1 MTASLWTQPPIWTG
15 STSVRGSIA
24 ELYGRQPLLAVTGLA
39 LVLLMA
45 PLAVGIYVD
54 PRTLQGVSVWDKPFK
69 FALSFSV
76 YMLTLTYFLGWI
88 RPEARNGRLLQTALK
103 VGVVATVIEVTWI
116 LVQAARGVLSHFN
129 YSTQIETALYVSM
142 GLGAVLIT
150 AMSLVVGWEIWRRPH
165 EALPPALR
173 TAGALGLTVTFL
185 LTLVT
190 AGYLSAYGG
199 HFVGPGTS
207 SEEGLAFMGWAR
219 DGGDLRVPHFFATHA
234 MHVVPLA
241 IGFATVFWGARRSW
255 PALLV
260 TAIYTGFVALL
271 FQQALAGRPF
281 LPMLG

>member
-1 MTASLWTQPPIWTG
+1 MTESSWMRPPIWTG
-15 STSVRGSIA
+15 STSARRSIA

-39 LVLLMA
+39 LVALMA
-45 PLAVGIYVD
+45 PLAAGIYLD

-88 RPEARNGRLLQTALK
+88 RPEARNGRFLQTALK
-103 VGVVATVIEVTWI
+103 VGVVATALEVTWI

-129 YSTQIETALYVSM
+129 YSTQIETVIYLSM
-142 GLGAVLIT
+142 GLGAILIT

-165 EALPPALR
+165 DDLPPALR
-173 TAGALGLTVTFL
+173 TAGALGLGITFL
-185 LTLVT
+185 LTVVT

-199 HFVGPGTS
+199 HYVGPGADS
-207 SEEGLAFMGWAR
+207 QDGLAFMGWAR
-219 DGGDLRVPHFFATHA
+219 NGGDLRVPHFFATHA

-241 IGFATVFWGARRSW
+241 IGFAALFWGARQSW
-255 PALLV
+255 PAVVV
-260 TAIYTGFVALL
+260 TVIYAGFVALL
-271 FQQALAGRPF
+271 FQQALAGQPF